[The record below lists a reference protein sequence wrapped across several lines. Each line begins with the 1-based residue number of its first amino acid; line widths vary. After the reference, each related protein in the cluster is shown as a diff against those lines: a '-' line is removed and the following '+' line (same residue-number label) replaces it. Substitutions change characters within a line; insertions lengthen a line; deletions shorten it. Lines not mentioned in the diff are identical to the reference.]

1 MIYLGADH
9 RGFKLKE
16 KIKKSLEN
24 LGYLY
29 QDFGNEIF
37 DSKDDYPDFAEKVA
51 RKIYQNP
58 KNRGILICGSGVGM
72 SIVANKF
79 KNVRATLG
87 FNEKVT
93 RVTRQH
99 SDPNI
104 LCLPADFLSQKEAEK
119 IVKIWLQTKFNQE
132 EKHKRRIKKI
142 RNLEQNENYTDS

>member
-16 KIKKSLEN
+16 KVKKSLEN

-29 QDFGNEIF
+29 QDFGNKIF
-37 DSKDDYPDFAEKVA
+37 DSNDDYPDFAEKVA
-51 RKIYQNP
+51 EKISQNP

-72 SIVANKF
+72 NIVANKF

-93 RVTRQH
+93 QVTRQH
-99 SDPNI
+99 GDPNI
-104 LCLPADFLSQKEAEK
+104 LCLPADFLSQKEAEE
-119 IVKIWLQTKFNQE
+119 IVKIWLQTKFSQE
-132 EKHKRRIKKI
+132 GKHKRRIKKI
-142 RNLEQNENYTDS
+142 RNLEQNEN